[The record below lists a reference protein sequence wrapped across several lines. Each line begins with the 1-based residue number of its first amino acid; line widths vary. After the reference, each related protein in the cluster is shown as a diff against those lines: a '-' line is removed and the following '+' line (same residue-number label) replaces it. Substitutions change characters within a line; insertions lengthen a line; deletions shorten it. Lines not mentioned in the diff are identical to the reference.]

1 MRFSG
6 ERVIMLF
13 SFETDCVTSFR
24 DSCEFRRLNGL
35 FLNMQTIESNHQTDD
50 NDDDDS
56 NDELLLFVETHDCF
70 LLCDFGFVG
79 TGFC

>member
-1 MRFSG
+1 MGILG

-13 SFETDCVTSFR
+13 SIETDCVTSFG

-35 FLNMQTIESNHQTDD
+35 ITDELAVANHHQTDD

-70 LLCDFGFVG
+70 LLCVFGFVV

>member
-1 MRFSG
+1 
-6 ERVIMLF
+6 MLF
-13 SFETDCVTSFR
+13 SFETDCVTSFGESR
-24 DSCEFRRLNGL
+24 ESCRTDGL
-35 FLNMQTIESNHQTDD
+35 ITDIQPVRPNHQTDD

-70 LLCDFGFVG
+70 LLCVFGFVV

>member
-1 MRFSG
+1 
-6 ERVIMLF
+6 MLF
-13 SFETDCVTSFR
+13 SIETDCVTSFG

-35 FLNMQTIESNHQTDD
+35 ITDELAVANHHQTDD
-50 NDDDDS
+50 NHDDDS

-70 LLCDFGFVG
+70 LLCVSGFVV